1 MISQIRFNKAIGLS
15 LVIAI
20 APVGTQASDCSAPE
34 TFYDERKCVSN
45 TIRSLDEALRLQVTR
60 TTGALSQDGKTRIEN
75 DQTIWEQAISNYCIG
90 TSEKPVEEIDACLA
104 EHFEDRITTLA
115 LYPPNTLPYSVISR
129 HTFKS
134 QPSSAE
140 IDWIESASYTFKYP
154 QIDLAQL
161 SGGALIQASKINQ
174 WLASLTARENTSS
187 DSDFSETLLVDRV
200 LPNVFK
206 VTSNVTQYGHG
217 AAHPMYYVGYVYYS
231 LISELGLNASDI
243 FVDSR
248 WGKIIS
254 SLAFNYLSANLGESL
269 WQKSP
274 EELVELITNPGRWDI
289 TGQYL
294 TLSFNPYEVASFA
307 DGYQEVK
314 IRWENIT
321 GLLTESWIRELGNWR
336 ARHDSNVRPHAS

>member
-34 TFYDERKCVSN
+34 TFYDERRCVSN

-60 TTGALSQDGKTRIEN
+60 TTDALSQDGKTRIEN

-90 TSEKPVEEIDACLA
+90 TSEKSVEEIDACLA

-140 IDWIESASYTFKYP
+140 IDWIESASYTFKYL

-161 SGGALIQASKINQ
+161 SGGALIQASK
-174 WLASLTARENTSS
+174 
-187 DSDFSETLLVDRV
+187 
-200 LPNVFK
+200 
-206 VTSNVTQYGHG
+206 
-217 AAHPMYYVGYVYYS
+217 
-231 LISELGLNASDI
+231 
-243 FVDSR
+243 
-248 WGKIIS
+248 
-254 SLAFNYLSANLGESL
+254 
-269 WQKSP
+269 
-274 EELVELITNPGRWDI
+274 
-289 TGQYL
+289 
-294 TLSFNPYEVASFA
+294 
-307 DGYQEVK
+307 
-314 IRWENIT
+314 
-321 GLLTESWIRELGNWR
+321 
-336 ARHDSNVRPHAS
+336 